1 MTDQHAAEL
10 QLIRRITRGEESAL
24 ADFYRD
30 YAPPLYAF
38 IYNRLGGERTD
49 AEDIWQETLLA
60 ALRAFP
66 SYRGDSRLFTWLCAI
81 ARHKIADHRRKF
93 GRISDAAACS
103 GEWDEE
109 SLENVT
115 LLAED
120 AQSGEVR
127 SQVIET
133 LQALPA
139 DYRAALI
146 ARYVNERS
154 VTEIANLLGKSYKAA
169 EALLSRARSAF
180 QTAFGGTQNE

>member
-1 MTDQHAAEL
+1 MTDQQAAEL
-10 QLIRRITRGEESAL
+10 QLIHRIVRGEENAL

-38 IYNRLGGERTD
+38 IYNRLGGERAD

-81 ARHKIADHRRKF
+81 ARHKIADHRRKH
-93 GRISDAAACS
+93 GRSSDEVACS

-109 SLENVT
+109 SLENAT
-115 LLAED
+115 LPVED
-120 AQSGEVR
+120 ARSGEVR
-127 SQVIET
+127 SRVIET
-133 LQALPA
+133 LQTLPD
-139 DYRAALI
+139 DYRTALI
-146 ARYVNERS
+146 ARYVDERS

-180 QTAFGGTQNE
+180 QTAFGGTQDE